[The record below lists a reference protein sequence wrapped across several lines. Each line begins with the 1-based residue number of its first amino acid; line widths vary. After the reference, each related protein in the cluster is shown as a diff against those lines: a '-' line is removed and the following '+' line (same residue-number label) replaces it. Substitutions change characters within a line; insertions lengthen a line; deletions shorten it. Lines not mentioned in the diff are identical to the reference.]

1 MVNLVAVRTLFAE
14 LLSAE
19 VGTGADFEASWGVSL
34 KFFRSEIF
42 FADLSNDEL
51 LFLKK
56 SASYHD
62 GFHSPNPASR
72 GDIRAKIKD
81 LVSEQ
86 KFQKIFFGRSGSNF
100 EGSLSAHRRTSL
112 PNLEYT
118 RLLVGSEFTGKC
130 TARGTF
136 QIFLSGF
143 YGVFTASNS
152 AWPNFGELLPFP

>member
-1 MVNLVAVRTLFAE
+1 MVNFMAIETLFAE

-19 VGTGADFEASWGVSL
+19 VGAGADFEASWGVSL

-42 FADLSNDEL
+42 FADSPNEKL

-86 KFQKIFFGRSGSNF
+86 KISKNFFRPIGLKF
-100 EGSLSAHRRTSL
+100 
-112 PNLEYT
+112 
-118 RLLVGSEFTGKC
+118 
-130 TARGTF
+130 
-136 QIFLSGF
+136 
-143 YGVFTASNS
+143 
-152 AWPNFGELLPFP
+152 